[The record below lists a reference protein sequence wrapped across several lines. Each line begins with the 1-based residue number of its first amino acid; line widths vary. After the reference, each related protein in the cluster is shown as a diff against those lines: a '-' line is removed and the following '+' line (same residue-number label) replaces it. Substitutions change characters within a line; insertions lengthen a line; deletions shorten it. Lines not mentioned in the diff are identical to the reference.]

1 MALAF
6 QPGAQPFVPTTTA
19 TFRNIQPTVFANPT
33 QPFNPLF
40 TMSPMV
46 PPAELSRDPSAVP
59 PLLFD
64 QRFGYYWAPPGSLL
78 VFPPGVRH
86 GLIALS
92 IVASLSLLL
101 GGGLL
106 CYLTYRSIILRRSP
120 GKVHRNQYIILIY
133 NLLVADTLQAIG
145 FLISI
150 NWLQMN
156 AIIAPTV
163 ACFAQGFLIQLGD
176 VSSAV
181 FVLLIAIFTFSTI
194 VKEVKVP
201 YTIFLG
207 IITAGWTLAIFLSV
221 LGPAIHGRETFMA
234 AGAWVSLRFFFS
246 FLLVLLFLLFSC
258 LVHVLC
264 AFLFFSFC
272 VVHFSFHFRRFFFGA
287 RVFPS
292 WGRGRWDSHDPSFS
306 LSLVS
311 CPLSVL
317 LLF

>member
-246 FLLVLLFLLFSC
+246 FRSFFFCFFHVWCMFYVL
-258 LVHVLC
+258 
-264 AFLFFSFC
+264 FLFFLRGSLLFPLSEVFLWC
-272 VVHFSFHFRRFFFGA
+272 TRFSFLGEGQ
-287 RVFPS
+287 V
-292 WGRGRWDSHDPSFS
+292 GFS
-306 LSLVS
+306 
-311 CPLSVL
+311 
-317 LLF
+317 